1 MSLQPT
7 PRRPVHHDDN
17 LAPDYVAHWVVKTA
31 RSKEMI
37 AWYQTVFGAR
47 VVHEDQRLAFLTW
60 DAESHRLALVK
71 LPRFLRYLFPLSR
84 FRRKM
89 YGIDHVGLTF
99 KSLDRLLS
107 TYERLKKAGIT
118 PVWSI
123 NHGPTTSLYY
133 EFQTESFPT
142 AEATANYIQ
151 GSAFAE
157 NPIGVDFDPDY
168 LLERLRSG
176 AEPTELLH
184 QGAGT
189 RPGTAARANSRAV
202 TWKTL

>member
-84 FRRKM
+84 
-89 YGIDHVGLTF
+89 
-99 KSLDRLLS
+99 S
-107 TYERLKKAGIT
+107 
-118 PVWSI
+118 
-123 NHGPTTSLYY
+123 
-133 EFQTESFPT
+133 
-142 AEATANYIQ
+142 
-151 GSAFAE
+151 
-157 NPIGVDFDPDY
+157 
-168 LLERLRSG
+168 
-176 AEPTELLH
+176 
-184 QGAGT
+184 
-189 RPGTAARANSRAV
+189 AARCMESTMWASPSSPWIVCCRL
-202 TWKTL
+202 TSG